1 MAKLNIRRNVLAE
14 NDRIAESLR
23 GYFGKNKTFVI
34 NIIGSP
40 GCGKTTLLEKTI
52 EHFKDKYKIYTLV
65 GDVQTEEDAIRLK
78 NAGGD
83 AKQIIT
89 GGACHLDARMIE
101 KEFES
106 TLPED
111 LDMLIIENV
120 GNLVCPSSYD
130 LGEDNKIVIVSV
142 PEGEEK
148 PLKYPSIFVRSGLFI
163 LSKIDYLSL
172 GGFDKD
178 KILANAKKVNPKI
191 MELCLSSK
199 TGEGMDGWFEW
210 VEESIKNKKNS

>member
-1 MAKLNIRRNVLAE
+1 MATLNIKRNVFAE
-14 NDRIAESLR
+14 NDRIAEILR
-23 GYFGKNKTFVI
+23 EHFAKNKTFVI

-52 EHFKDKYKIYTLV
+52 EHFKGKYKIYTLV
-65 GDVQTEEDAIRLK
+65 GDVQTEEDAVRLRE
-78 NAGGD
+78 AGGD

-101 KEFES
+101 KEFEES
-106 TLPED
+106 IPKS

-130 LGEDNKIVIVSV
+130 LGEDHKVVIVSV

-148 PLKYPSIFVRSGLFI
+148 PLKYPSIFIRADLFI
-163 LSKIDYLSL
+163 LSKVDYLAL
-172 GGFDKD
+172 GGFDKE
-178 KILANAKKVNPKI
+178 KILANGKKVNPKI
-191 MELCLSSK
+191 RELCLSSRS
-199 TGEGMDGWFEW
+199 GEGMDEWFEW
-210 VEESIKNKKNS
+210 IEESIRNKKNS